1 MPIHNSDI
9 SEIFRK
15 IADLLAI
22 DEANEFR
29 IRAYRQAAQSI
40 DNLSQDI
47 STMIAEDKDLTQLPG
62 IGKSIAEKIEEIVE
76 TGQLKQLDQLREKV
90 PEELRE
96 LMNLEGLGPERIK
109 TLYHELDIKSI
120 EDLKQALQEKK
131 VQALEGFGEKTATKI
146 KKSLARQ
153 SGQEKRILYKRAEEY
168 TEPLVDY
175 LQNAS
180 GVKQVTVAGS
190 YRRRKETVGDIDILV
205 TCQNQA
211 RIMDHFVAYEDVT
224 EVTSQGKTK
233 SSVRLRSGL
242 QVDLRVVA
250 KKSYGAALTYFTGS
264 KQHNIRIRE
273 RAQKRSLKI
282 NEYGVFR
289 ENKQESIAGK
299 TEQEVYKAIDLPWIP
314 PELRE
319 DRGEIAAA
327 EAERLPTLVTLDDLK
342 GDLQM
347 HSTASDGKESIKN
360 MAKAAQELGHQYIA
374 ITDHSKRVTVA
385 QGLDADRLAKQI
397 DEIDQLNSALE
408 NFRILKAVEVDILDD
423 GSLDLPDEILKR
435 LDLRVCSV
443 HYYFNLSRAKQTRR
457 ILKAMENPYFN
468 ILAHPTVREL
478 NKREPLDM
486 DMEKIMDTALEYG
499 CYLEINASPRR
510 LDLNDIHTKMAKER
524 GLKLSISTDAH
535 SISQLQNLKYGIN
548 QARRGWL
555 TADDVLNTGKAT
567 DLLQLLKRD

>member
-47 STMIAEDKDLTQLPG
+47 STLVAEDKDLTQLPG
-62 IGKSIAEKIEEIVE
+62 IGKSIAEKIEEIIE
-76 TGQLKQLDQLREKV
+76 TGQLKQLNQLREKV

-109 TLYHELDIKSI
+109 TLYHDLDIKSI

-180 GVKQVTVAGS
+180 GVEQVTVAGS

-224 EVTSQGKTK
+224 EVISQGKTK

-289 ENKQESIAGK
+289 ENKQKSIAGK
-299 TEQEVYKAIDLPWIP
+299 TEQEVYKVIDLTWIP

-327 EAERLPTLVTLDDLK
+327 EAERLPTLVTLNDLK

-397 DEIDQLNSALE
+397 DEIDHLNSALE

-524 GLKLSISTDAH
+524 GLKLAISTDAH

-555 TADDVLNTGKAT
+555 AADDVLNTRKAT